1 MRILFLILFAH
12 AIVTGARSEEVKLRC
27 WIVSD
32 GSRNDCT
39 AEIVSNHI
47 NGVNQIFSQVC
58 MRFAIHSISY
68 TNDPYLANVH
78 ITNTVQWLALT
89 ALEQNTGM
97 LELYFVPSLSG
108 GATAFHVSKG
118 IVVGPSANVR
128 SISHEIGHACGLPD
142 VYDSHSQTSLVV
154 QGFPSKERMPDDW
167 GWYSPSLTHVDLL
180 KRLLM
185 FGVRS
190 DTKADISYGDVYA
203 LNYTK
208 SWDQTARKWVRVWK
222 LDNAPVGFGRHG
234 NRCPESQ

>member
-1 MRILFLILFAH
+1 MVNYADALRSSTSTPTSTSPSHNMLKYPH
-12 AIVTGARSEEVKLRC
+12 AESLYIRNRLAYTLRGAYCRAIGGYVVENS
-27 WIVSD
+27 

-118 IVVGPSANVR
+118 IVVGPRTKRKKLRKNV
-128 SISHEIGHACGLPD
+128 
-142 VYDSHSQTSLVV
+142 
-154 QGFPSKERMPDDW
+154 F
-167 GWYSPSLTHVDLL
+167 
-180 KRLLM
+180 
-185 FGVRS
+185 
-190 DTKADISYGDVYA
+190 
-203 LNYTK
+203 
-208 SWDQTARKWVRVWK
+208 
-222 LDNAPVGFGRHG
+222 
-234 NRCPESQ
+234 